1 MPPPHFLRRKKK
13 EKRGKKTVS
22 NQKLSKGCHQGESV
36 TVLASLERLE
46 FKKSSSHTTKVANN
60 TFRCCMAPPV

>member
-36 TVLASLERLE
+36 TVLASLERLD
-46 FKKSSSHTTKVANN
+46 FKNFSSHPTMLANN
-60 TFRCCMAPPV
+60 TFP